1 MRKYLDDIGVKD
13 HPDTW
18 CEDSDE
24 RQERWKKQ
32 REMYGFDD
40 RETWNLDFV
49 FYLWLYE
56 RLKMFLD
63 VTIIDLDFPRFEYNG
78 KEYTQRQ
85 MIDMMIERLEFY
97 FCKEYNDWNTEHVDY
112 VLEIGKIWAT
122 VLPAMWW

>member
-13 HPDTW
+13 RPDTW
-18 CEDSDE
+18 CEDGDE

-63 VTIIDLDFPRFEYNG
+63 VTVIDLDFHRFEYNG

-85 MIDMMIERLEFY
+85 MIDMMIERLEFC
-97 FCKEYNDWNTEHVDY
+97 FSKEYNSFNAEHVDY